1 MKISTKKVERDIPSI
16 SKPSNTTCVSC
27 QKDKQTRSLFK
38 EKEYYNSQPLE
49 LVHINLCGPMRVQS
63 INCNKYF
70 ILSIDDYSIMTSV
83 QFLKHKSEIFD
94 MFKVFKNQVENQ
106 IGRII
111 KCIRS
116 DGGGDFISDEFI
128 EYYEKYDI
136 RKKIS
141 MARTPQ

>member
-1 MKISTKKVERDIPSI
+1 
-16 SKPSNTTCVSC
+16 
-27 QKDKQTRSLFK
+27 
-38 EKEYYNSQPLE
+38 
-49 LVHINLCGPMRVQS
+49 MRVQS

-141 MARTPQ
+141 MARTPQQNEVIEKKNRIVQEMTRTMLIESKVAIKF